1 MLKKLL
7 LITVVLASY
16 AWATKLELSGTV
28 VSDNRKMITSRY
40 MGFVKQVKVSEG
52 DRVKRGD
59 LLYEID
65 SKEIDSAKAQVE
77 LAIQQAYLSLQM
89 YLNQH
94 ANALLNLQRNKRLRE
109 KGIVSK
115 AQYEGIQLQEKNLRD
130 MVKIARKQVDQA
142 KARLK
147 EVLNQYNYLKVK
159 APNDGVIVQKNINEG
174 EMAMPGMPAMV
185 LTDLSRLR
193 IVTEISEKNLHFIKL
208 GKKVHVS
215 IPSVHIENEGQIS
228 AIIPSSNPMTHTF
241 KVKIS
246 FDKEGK
252 IVYPGLYS
260 KVTFGE

>member
-1 MLKKLL
+1 MIKKLL
-7 LITVVLASY
+7 LVSILLSGY
-16 AWATKLELSGTV
+16 AYAAKLELSGTV

-40 MGFVKQVKVSEG
+40 MGFVKNVKVAEG
-52 DRVKRGD
+52 DRVKKGD

-77 LAIQQAYLSLQM
+77 LAIQQALLSLQM
-89 YLNQH
+89 YQNQH
-94 ANALLNLQRNKRLRE
+94 ANALLNLQRNRRLKE
-109 KGIVSK
+109 KGIISK
-115 AQYEGIQLQEKNLRD
+115 AQFEGIELMEKNLRD
-130 MVKIARKQVDQA
+130 MVKVAKKQVSQA
-142 KARLK
+142 KARLQ

-215 IPSVHIENEGQIS
+215 IPSVHIDNVGEIS

-252 IVYPGLYS
+252 IVYPGLYT
-260 KVTFGE
+260 KVTFNE